1 MVKVFQG
8 EVQSVQNDVN
18 SWIEVYQP
26 SITDFKQSLIVL
38 EHNIIVVL
46 TFLYETRSETT
57 RVEYKVD
64 KFKK

>member
-8 EVQSVQNDVN
+8 DVQRVQDDAN

-26 SITDFKQSLIVL
+26 AITDFKQSLIVL
-38 EHNIIVVL
+38 EHNIIIVL
-46 TFLYETRSETT
+46 TFLYEARSESTK
-57 RVEYKVD
+57 VEYKFD